1 VKLTAL
7 SCALAFSCG
16 GPATVAP
23 PPERA
28 SASPPPAPRAARS
41 AHVDVLAA
49 LAADPLE
56 RSWVAP
62 GPLQLELGTTPIQAE
77 REGVAVEAVLL
88 DDQGSLVRA
97 GIELPNA
104 RFAAWIER
112 TRVFGVMVHE
122 ARVLARDGS
131 DFQPGGDEPMQA
143 TLRAGARVKRLA
155 HDHDWTRVRYY
166 GQLEIEGWV
175 HDADVSDR
183 AAARDGFGRVPRA
196 TQVLTVLPGSTI
208 RTEPKW
214 AAHPLA
220 TMADGYFVDAL
231 RDVDDSW
238 VEVEYEDSDARVH
251 GFLSKHEPPS
261 RVHRPRESDAIATIA
276 PNAKLVAGTCLY
288 AREGGEAIGFV
299 VGESVAE
306 ESPGTRTGWF
316 AVTLDTPWGPITFG
330 AQGPNVDELEKCGPA
345 TSP

>member
-1 VKLTAL
+1 VL
-7 SCALAFSCG
+7 SS
-16 GPATVAP
+16 
-23 PPERA
+23 
-28 SASPPPAPRAARS
+28 
-41 AHVDVLAA
+41 
-49 LAADPLE
+49 LAADAKE
-56 RSWVAP
+56 RSWIAP

-97 GIELPNA
+97 GIELPHV

-112 TRVFGVMVHE
+112 ARVFGVMIRE
-122 ARVLARDGS
+122 TRVLARDGS
-131 DFQPGGDEPMQA
+131 DFQTGDAPMEA
-143 TLRAGARVKRLA
+143 TLRTGARVKRLA
-155 HDHDWTRVRYY
+155 HDHDWTRVRYF

-183 AAARDGFGRVPRA
+183 AAPRDGFGRVPRA

-220 TMADGYFVDAL
+220 TVADGYFVDAL
-231 RDVDDSW
+231 RDVDDTW

-261 RVHRPRESDAIATIA
+261 RVHRPRDPETVALIA

-299 VGESVAE
+299 VGESLAE
-306 ESPGTRTGWF
+306 LTAGTRTGWF
-316 AVTLDTPWGPITFG
+316 AVALDTPWGPITFA
-330 AQGPNVDELEKCGPA
+330 AQGANEGELEKCGPA
-345 TSP
+345 SSPTSP